1 MAAHNHD
8 DLMKW
13 KNGLLK
19 NQSNKSSN
27 KKKISRYCYGFSF
40 SRNLC
45 DVLLK

>member
-27 KKKISRYCYGFSF
+27 KKKLAAIAIGLALVATYVMYS
-40 SRNLC
+40 
-45 DVLLK
+45 

>member
-8 DLMKW
+8 DLIKW

-27 KKKISRYCYGFSF
+27 KKKLAAIAIAIGLALVATYVMYS
-40 SRNLC
+40 
-45 DVLLK
+45 